1 MAVTIILIAITALV
15 SYVAFNNYS
24 LWEKLMMWPRMMQ
37 GQPQE
42 YYRFLTSG
50 FIHAD
55 YQHLIFNMLTLFFFG
70 RNAELILTAIF
81 GQVSSAV
88 YGLFYLATI
97 IISSVPAFIKHR
109 NNGNYRSLGA
119 SGGVS
124 GVVFFSIYYYPW
136 SMINGFIPAFL
147 YAVLYV
153 GYSVYMSRRGMDNVG
168 HDAHLGGAACGFIFA
183 FIADP
188 THGQV
193 FIQQLLH
200 PVFR

>member
-153 GYSVYMSRRGMDNVG
+153 GYSVYMSKRGMDNVG

>member
-1 MAVTIILIAITALV
+1 MIITIILIAVTALV
-15 SYVAFNNYS
+15 SYMAFNNYS

-37 GQPQE
+37 GRPQE

-70 RNAELILTAIF
+70 RNTELILTAIF

-88 YGLFYLATI
+88 YGLFYLVTI

-136 SMINGFIPAFL
+136 DRINGFIPAIL

-153 GYSVYMSRRGMDNVG
+153 GYSVYMSKRGMDNVG
-168 HDAHLGGAACGFIFA
+168 HDAHLGGAACGFVFA
-183 FIADP
+183 FLADP

-200 PVFR
+200 PVFH